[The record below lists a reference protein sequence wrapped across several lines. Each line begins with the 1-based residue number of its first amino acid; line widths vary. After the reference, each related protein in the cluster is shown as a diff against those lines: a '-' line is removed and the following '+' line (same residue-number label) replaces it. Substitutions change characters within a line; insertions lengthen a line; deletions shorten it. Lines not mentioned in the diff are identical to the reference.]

1 MRRHV
6 FAKFVLTQDRRQWNG
21 ELPHPI
27 FGQVQTHHDSFT
39 YIRIT
44 QSAHNVEVVVINRH
58 LYGVTFLVF
67 HTLEN
72 TASFATKERLGVLW
86 YHVRLLGNLDV
97 LGNIFYNVVFLGGFQ
112 NFTSEYDR

>member
-21 ELPHPI
+21 ELTHPI
-27 FGQVQTHHDSFT
+27 FREVQSHHDSFT
-39 YIRIT
+39 NIRIT

-58 LYGVTFLVF
+58 LYGVTFLVL

-72 TASFATKERLGVLW
+72 TASFPRKKGSGYFGIT
-86 YHVRLLGNLDV
+86 
-97 LGNIFYNVVFLGGFQ
+97 
-112 NFTSEYDR
+112 